1 MSFRLSCR
9 RFLLFVKER
18 SGLRGRMK
26 SRKMRCESREGIQE
40 KKKANLYGTNLYRSY
55 RYRTYLYA
63 VELAAEG
70 CDETRKPQASVE
82 T

>member
-1 MSFRLSCR
+1 
-9 RFLLFVKER
+9 
-18 SGLRGRMK
+18 MK

-40 KKKANLYGTNLYRSY
+40 KKKANLYGTNLYGTNLYRSY

>member
-1 MSFRLSCR
+1 
-9 RFLLFVKER
+9 
-18 SGLRGRMK
+18 
-26 SRKMRCESREGIQE
+26 MRCESREGIQE